1 MKKVLFTLLLAVLFV
16 SCDDKL
22 DKKKTDTGYVVKEL
36 NTKSPDSDQYVLIKT
51 SKGDIKIKL
60 YRETP
65 LHRKNFINLVMN
77 GYYNGQ
83 IFHRVV
89 PGKLIQAGD
98 YTSINDPDG
107 KTLGENDVDYA
118 VPAEIDATKRIHK
131 RGALAAASSGGHF
144 YIVTNKKVKAHEVD
158 DAEKE
163 YTKKLVNIKLQEL
176 MKPHTKE
183 LNRLRKQG
191 ESNNRKKDEYD
202 KRVNE
207 LYKEAKKLTKDFH
220 YTTTQRNTYL
230 GSGGLPGNDANYTV
244 FGEVVEGMDVVDAIS
259 WVSIYKDG
267 IYKERP
273 LDKVYIK
280 EIKILNGRR

>member
-1 MKKVLFTLLLAVLFV
+1 MKKVLFFLLFAMSFV

-22 DKKKTDTGYVVKEL
+22 ENKKSGTGYEVKDL
-36 NTKSPDSDQYVLIKT
+36 NTNSPDKDQYVLIRT
-51 SKGDIKIKL
+51 SHGDIKIKL
-60 YRETP
+60 YREAP

-131 RGALAAASSGGHF
+131 RGALAAASNGGHF
-144 YIVTNKKVKAHEVD
+144 YIVVNKKVKEHEIS

-163 YTKKLVNIKLQEL
+163 YTKKLVNNKLQEI
-176 MKPHTKE
+176 MKPYSKE
-183 LNRLRKQG
+183 LNKLREQG
-191 ESNNRKKDEYD
+191 ERDERKKSEYNA
-202 KRVNE
+202 KVNE
-207 LYKEAKKLTKDFH
+207 LYRQAKSKTKDFH
-220 YTTTQRNTYL
+220 YTTIQRSTYL
-230 GSGGLPGNDANYTV
+230 NQGGLPENDANYTV
-244 FGEVVEGMDVVDAIS
+244 FGEVVDGMNVVDAIS
-259 WVSIYKDG
+259 NVSVYKDG

-273 LDKVYIK
+273 RNKVYIK
-280 EIKILNGRR
+280 EIKIVDGRR